1 MSEASYLLDSSA
13 FLIPPRSTA
22 LSNPTRVST
31 AEMALAMTLAI
42 SQPTIRMIRNTTN
55 FGMNVATLDQA
66 FDNPA
71 V

>member
-1 MSEASYLLDSSA
+1 MSEASYLLDASA

-22 LSNPTRVST
+22 LSNSTRVST
-31 AEMALAMTLAI
+31 AEIAFVMTLAT
-42 SQPTIRMIRNTTN
+42 SHPTIRMIRNTTN

-66 FDNPA
+66 LESPA